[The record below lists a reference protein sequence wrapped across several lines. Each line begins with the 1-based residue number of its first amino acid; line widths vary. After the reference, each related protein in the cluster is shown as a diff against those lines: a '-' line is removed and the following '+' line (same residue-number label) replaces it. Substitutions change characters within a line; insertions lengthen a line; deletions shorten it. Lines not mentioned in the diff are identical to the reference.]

1 MSYVWGY
8 LKGMVNSVLGY
19 LGFYNKKTNI
29 VFLGLDN
36 AGKSSL
42 LYVLNRKSYSNK
54 ANNTSTFRRIK
65 NGKSRFKYI

>member
-36 AGKSSL
+36 A
-42 LYVLNRKSYSNK
+42 
-54 ANNTSTFRRIK
+54 
-65 NGKSRFKYI
+65 